1 MPRNAPTDVTEH
13 RITLGDFERK
23 QLTETV
29 NAYNRDKWLENVP
42 YMVISV
48 GAIGGATALG
58 IAAYALYR
66 FVGLSGEITQT
77 AKNWANGFGV
87 TVGEVVTG
95 DPTLRPLA
103 EEDGPNTTAAQC
115 EAKYKPIIEDLEEAL
130 EQLKKFPFPINNAKA
145 RQKLQARIGLL
156 KTKWML
162 CSAGKEGGYNP
173 GYEGGP
179 PSKV

>member
-1 MPRNAPTDVTEH
+1 MPRKAPSDVTEH

-23 QLTETV
+23 QLTEAV

-77 AKNWANGFGV
+77 AKNWASGFGV
-87 TVGEVVTG
+87 SVEHG
-95 DPTLRPLA
+95 
-103 EEDGPNTTAAQC
+103 
-115 EAKYKPIIEDLEEAL
+115 
-130 EQLKKFPFPINNAKA
+130 
-145 RQKLQARIGLL
+145 
-156 KTKWML
+156 
-162 CSAGKEGGYNP
+162 
-173 GYEGGP
+173 
-179 PSKV
+179 